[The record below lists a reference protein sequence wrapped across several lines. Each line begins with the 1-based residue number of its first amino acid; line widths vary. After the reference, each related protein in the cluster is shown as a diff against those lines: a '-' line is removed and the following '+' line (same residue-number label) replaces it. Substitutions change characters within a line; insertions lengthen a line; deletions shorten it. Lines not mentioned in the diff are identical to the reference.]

1 MKALKEKL
9 KDLNITLSV
18 TTMDL
23 QGDSLKV
30 IGSCG
35 KDILF
40 VRKYILSCTR
50 YYNMNT

>member
-1 MKALKEKL
+1 MIKALKEEVM
-9 KDLNITLSV
+9 DLNITLSV

-35 KDILF
+35 KDIF
-40 VRKYILSCTR
+40 VRSFMCSLLS
-50 YYNMNT
+50 